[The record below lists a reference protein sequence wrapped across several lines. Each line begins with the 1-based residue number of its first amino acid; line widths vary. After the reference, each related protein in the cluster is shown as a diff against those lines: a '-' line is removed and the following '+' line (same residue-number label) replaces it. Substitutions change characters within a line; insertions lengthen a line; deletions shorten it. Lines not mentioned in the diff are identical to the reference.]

1 MASRMIFSRL
11 AASIVGLSAI
21 LGGCT
26 PSAFDPP
33 LTSTIAGLDLTSL
46 KAIQEDERLTPDEK
60 REQVRTAIGAP
71 NTPEGDRLV
80 NFLLDL
86 NIP

>member
-1 MASRMIFSRL
+1 MILSRL
-11 AASIVGLSAI
+11 ASITVGLSAI

-26 PSAFDPP
+26 PTVFDPP
-33 LTSTIAGLDLTSL
+33 LTSTIDGLDLTSL
-46 KAIQEDERLTPDEK
+46 KAIQEDERLTTDEK
-60 REQVRTAIGAP
+60 REQIRTAIGAP

-80 NFLLDL
+80 DFLLDL

>member
-1 MASRMIFSRL
+1 MASRMILSRL
-11 AASIVGLSAI
+11 TAIVVGLSAI
-21 LGGCT
+21 FGGCT
-26 PSAFDPP
+26 PTVFDPP
-33 LTSTIAGLDLTSL
+33 LTSTIAGLDLAGL
-46 KAIQEDERLTPDEK
+46 KEIQEDERLTTDEK
-60 REQVRTAIGAP
+60 REQIRTAIGAP

>member
-1 MASRMIFSRL
+1 MATRIILNRL
-11 AASIVGLSAI
+11 AAITVGLSAI

-26 PSAFDPP
+26 PTVFDPP

-46 KAIQEDERLTPDEK
+46 KEIQEDERLTTDEK
-60 REQVRTAIGAP
+60 REQIRTAIGAP

-80 NFLLDL
+80 DFLLDL
-86 NIP
+86 NIQ

>member
-1 MASRMIFSRL
+1 MASRMISRNL
-11 AASIVGLSAI
+11 VAITVGLSAI
-21 LGGCT
+21 FGGCT
-26 PSAFDPP
+26 PTVFDPT

-46 KAIQEDERLTPDEK
+46 KAIQDDERLTTDEK
-60 REQVRTAIGAP
+60 REQIRTAIGAP

-80 NFLLDL
+80 DFLLDL